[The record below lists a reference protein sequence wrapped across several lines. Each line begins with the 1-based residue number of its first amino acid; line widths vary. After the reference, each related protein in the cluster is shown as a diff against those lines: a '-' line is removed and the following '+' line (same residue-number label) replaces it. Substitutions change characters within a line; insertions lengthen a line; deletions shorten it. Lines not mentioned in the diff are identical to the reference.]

1 MKRFTLIILLL
12 TWLAGLIILIA
23 ALTNTFSAN
32 IFQHYRFITGIGF
45 ISLTGFIRMIYRK
58 LILSN

>member
-1 MKRFTLIILLL
+1 MKKIIFILLIL
-12 TWLAGLIILIA
+12 AWLAGLIILIA

-32 IFQHYRFITGIGF
+32 IFQHYPFVTGIGF

-58 LILSN
+58 LILTN